1 MKKSKLLLSLV
12 LVWALFAGI
21 LADAL
26 SVPFKA
32 TVYSS
37 SMPVYSKKSAS
48 DSYKTATLKKGASF
62 TVTSY
67 TDDWAQIS
75 YSGKTGYA
83 KVSDMKF
90 SEKTPMYT
98 QGSCK
103 MYASAS
109 SSSKVLASF
118 SVNALVNMI
127 GQSGSYYLVNDGDG
141 HTGYIKKTSLGK
153 SFVKQTLYAKELTY
167 VYEKASSSSD
177 IVSCVATGAKIT
189 AAGESGNYYKVSL
202 SSPSV
207 SGYVSKSHF
216 TAEKQK
222 YTPKTAYINANDTPL
237 YVSAKTG
244 SQKIGAY
251 DLNTKVYLFGEIGSY
266 TAVAKSETGVAVGF
280 VRTKYLNAAKTTATP
295 KVTATPK
302 TTATPKPTA
311 TSSSSKRYA
320 TKIAYVYEKASS
332 SAAILTCL
340 ATGTDVT
347 VTGES
352 NDFYKIKFGSYTGYA
367 RKNALSASSVTVSR
381 IAAYVNRDDCP
392 MYLKASTGSKKIDTL
407 KKNDTVYIV
416 QEYGDFYAVSTSKT
430 SDTVGFIAKSR
441 LSSSKTTATPKA
453 TATPKVTATPKPTA
467 TSASSKRYATKIAY
481 VYEKASS
488 SAAVLTCLATG
499 TDVTV
504 TGESSGFYKIKFGS
518 YTGYARKNALSANSV
533 SVTRTAAYVNCDD
546 CPMYLKASTGSRKID
561 TLSLNETVYIVQEYG
576 SYYAVSASKTSDT
589 VGFIAKSR
597 LSSAKTTPTPKIT
610 ATPKPTATPSPS
622 ETSIVPKQYAV
633 QIAYVYEKASESAA
647 VITCLATGAGV
658 TVTGGSGAFFKIQ
671 FGSYTGYARKNA
683 LSVKKPSVSWS
694 VAYAN
699 CNDCPVYLKASS
711 SSKKIDTLK
720 KNDTVYIVQEYGDYY
735 AVSSSTNASTVGFIP
750 QSNLSGVKVTTT
762 PKSTATPKPTSSTSP
777 TETPIPRGTYHSDT
791 SSTEMPPE
799 VASTQSTYSPSLS
812 DAEKIEYIIYYMQ
825 SRLGYYYSSKPDN
838 KATFDC
844 VTLCYYAFKS
854 AGKYIP
860 SSSYDCGYSG
870 SFPYIDS
877 ISDLKR
883 GDLVCFDTIE
893 EDKDKSDHVGV
904 YLGNN
909 YFIHCSS
916 GAGMIIVSTLK
927 SGYYKTHFYC
937 GRRIF

>member
-103 MYASAS
+103 MYASAT
-109 SSSKVLASF
+109 SSSKTVASF

-216 TAEKQK
+216 STEKQK

-302 TTATPKPTA
+302 ATATPKPTA

-332 SAAILTCL
+332 SAAI
-340 ATGTDVT
+340 
-347 VTGES
+347 
-352 NDFYKIKFGSYTGYA
+352 
-367 RKNALSASSVTVSR
+367 
-381 IAAYVNRDDCP
+381 
-392 MYLKASTGSKKIDTL
+392 
-407 KKNDTVYIV
+407 
-416 QEYGDFYAVSTSKT
+416 
-430 SDTVGFIAKSR
+430 
-441 LSSSKTTATPKA
+441 
-453 TATPKVTATPKPTA
+453 
-467 TSASSKRYATKIAY
+467 
-481 VYEKASS
+481 
-488 SAAVLTCLATG
+488 LTCLATG

-546 CPMYLKASTGSRKID
+546 CPMYLKASTGSKKID